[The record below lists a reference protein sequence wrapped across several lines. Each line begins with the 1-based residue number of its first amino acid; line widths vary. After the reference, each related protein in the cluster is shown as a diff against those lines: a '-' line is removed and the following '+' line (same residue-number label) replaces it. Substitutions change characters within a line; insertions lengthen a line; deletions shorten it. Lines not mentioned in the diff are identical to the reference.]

1 MGPDARAR
9 LLGAGMTAVEKHD
22 RESAWGGASIE
33 QVRAAVRQALDS
45 PSTEGEQRAFAL
57 GELTCVV
64 GWEPTGRRGGGPC
77 FHRVT
82 FRLRRGDRQWE
93 HASTLPD
100 LSLLARTCEHHL
112 LFFVREAGL
121 ASPASPRPPSAG
133 RTASPLS
140 AADRLRALLHQG
152 SHQGS

>member
-1 MGPDARAR
+1 MRPTGEQDRAP
-9 LLGAGMTAVEKHD
+9 
-22 RESAWGGASIE
+22 AWGGASVE

-45 PSTEGEQRAFAL
+45 PSAEGDQRAFAL

-64 GWEPTGRRGGGPC
+64 GWEPTGGRGGGPC
-77 FHRVT
+77 FQRVT
-82 FRLRRGDRQWE
+82 IRLRRGARQWE
-93 HASTLPD
+93 HATTLPD

-121 ASPASPRPPSAG
+121 VRPERSSTPATGRSASR
-133 RTASPLS
+133 LS
-140 AADRLRALLHQG
+140 AADRLRALLQQG